1 MNKLM
6 KEHQEIKKFRFYK
19 LFKELITRADECFVS
34 EVYKIEDSYI
44 FNFSIKHK
52 EKEFSIVR
60 FDIYSRAPIF
70 NNSKESRVD
79 LLFVNSIFLN
89 KSREIKNYEEIKEKK
104 YVKAREHMDFIIEK
118 LIDINIPEELLK
130 GAKEYRDNKET
141 YLKEK
146 QEVYGIRIYLDK
158 EEPDIKLQYLCFQ
171 IQEINKD
178 IDFEDAIKIANIVYK
193 QKKPESLI
201 NKIKEDLLDYRGE
214 ETLEKIELL
223 YSR

>member
-1 MNKLM
+1 M
-6 KEHQEIKKFRFYK
+6 KKNYRFYK
-19 LFKELITRADECFVS
+19 LFKELIIRADECFIS

-44 FNFSIKHK
+44 FNFSIRH
-52 EKEFSIVR
+52 EGKEFSIVR

-70 NNSKESRVD
+70 NNSKEKRVD

-89 KSREIKNYEEIKEKK
+89 KPRELKNYEEIKEKK
-104 YVKAREHMDFIIEK
+104 YVEAKEHMDFIIEK
-118 LIDINIPEELLK
+118 LIDINIPEELIQ
-130 GAKEYRDNKET
+130 GAIEYIDNKET

-146 QEVYGIRIYLDK
+146 QEVYGVRIYLDK

-178 IDFEDAIKIANIVYK
+178 IDFESALKIANIVYK
-193 QKKPESLI
+193 QKKPECLI

-214 ETLEKIELL
+214 ETLEKIELFH
-223 YSR
+223 SK

>member
-1 MNKLM
+1 M
-6 KEHQEIKKFRFYK
+6 KEKQISNEFRFYK
-19 LFKELITRADECFVS
+19 LFKALITRADECFIS

-44 FNFSIKHK
+44 FNFLIKH
-52 EKEFSIVR
+52 EGKEFSIVR
-60 FDIYSRAPIF
+60 FDICSRAPIF
-70 NNSKESRVD
+70 NNSKEKRVD

-104 YVKAREHMDFIIEK
+104 YVKAKEHMDFIIEK
-118 LIDINIPEELLK
+118 LIDINIPEELIQ
-130 GAKEYRDNKET
+130 GAKEYTDNKEA
-141 YLKEK
+141 YLKEQ
-146 QEVYGIRIYLDK
+146 QEVYGVRIYLDK

-178 IDFEDAIKIANIVYK
+178 IDFDAALKIANIIYK

-214 ETLEKIELL
+214 ETLEKIELF
-223 YSR
+223 YSK